1 MAEIKFKIG
10 QVAIGEG
17 PFIIAGPCAVE
28 SKEVAFRAAEEI
40 KKVESAA
47 GISFIYKSSY
57 TKANRLSADSFATIG
72 KAAALEILA
81 EVKREFDLPILTDV
95 HGVSEIGDAAAVA
108 DCLQIPAFLCRQ
120 TELVQKAAATGLPIN
135 IKKGQFMA
143 PDDMDKI
150 ARKATSVGNAKVMLT
165 ERGTS
170 FGYHDLIVDFRSLV
184 TMAGFGWP
192 VVFDCTH
199 AVQKPGAGGGY
210 SGGEPSFILPLAK
223 AAAAV
228 GIDGLFLET
237 HPDPQNALSDRDCQL
252 PLDRLRDFIFEVA
265 EIWRLAN
272 RTKRDRIR

>member
-1 MAEIKFKIG
+1 MAEIRFKIG
-10 QVAIGEG
+10 QVGIGEE

-28 SKEVAFRAAEEI
+28 SREIAFRAAEEI
-40 KKVESAA
+40 KKVESAV

-57 TKANRLSADSFATIG
+57 AKANRLSVESFATIG

-81 EVKREFDLPILTDV
+81 EVKRQFELPILTDV
-95 HGVSEIGDAAAVA
+95 HATDEIADAAAVA

-120 TELVQKAAATGLPIN
+120 TELVQAAAATGMPVN

-150 ARKATSVGNAKVMLT
+150 ARKATAVGNSKVMLT

-192 VVFDCTH
+192 VIFDCTH
-199 AVQKPGAGGGY
+199 AVQKPGAGGGH
-210 SGGEPSFILPLAK
+210 SGGDRVFILPLAK

-228 GIDGLFLET
+228 GIDGLFVET
-237 HPDPQNALSDRDCQL
+237 HPDPRNALSDKDCQL
-252 PLDRLRDFIFEVA
+252 PLSDLRRFISEVA
-265 EIWRLAN
+265 EIWRHSN
-272 RTKRDRIR
+272 RIDWT

>member
-1 MAEIKFKIG
+1 VAEVRFKIG
-10 QVAIGEG
+10 QVAVGEE
-17 PFIIAGPCAVE
+17 PFVIAGPCAVE

-47 GISFIYKSSY
+47 GIRFIYKSSY

-72 KAAALEILA
+72 AVAALEILD

-95 HGVSEIGDAAAVA
+95 HAVSEIGDAAAVA

-150 ARKATSVGNAKVMLT
+150 ARKATAVGNAKVMLT

-210 SGGEPSFILPLAK
+210 SGGDPAFIFPLAK

-228 GIDGLFLET
+228 GIDGLFVET
-237 HPDPQNALSDRDCQL
+237 HPDPANALSDRDCQL
-252 PLDRLRDFIFEVA
+252 PLNKLRKFVLA
-265 EIWRLAN
+265 VMEIWRLSN
-272 RTKRDRIR
+272 RTNKIQIQ